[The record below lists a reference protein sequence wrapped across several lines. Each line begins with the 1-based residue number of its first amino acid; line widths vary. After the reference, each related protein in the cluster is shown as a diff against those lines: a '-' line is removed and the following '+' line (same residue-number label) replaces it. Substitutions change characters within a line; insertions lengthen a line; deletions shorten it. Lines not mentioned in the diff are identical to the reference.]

1 MIMKKSYFYALVSV
15 FFWSST
21 TSVSNLLLH
30 SITTLQMMAIVFTLA
45 MLFLFFLNLKKGN
58 LKQVKTY
65 KVRDYLVLAGMGL
78 MGMFLYRLLLFMG
91 VARMLASQA
100 MIVNYLWPIMTV
112 LAGCV
117 FLKEKLTIRKAVAV
131 LMSFGGV
138 IIVTTGG
145 NITGLSGSD
154 LLGAVYCAV
163 SAVFYGLFVAIN
175 KRLKY
180 DSFVSMMFYNGVS
193 AIFAILGALLEAEPL
208 MLNLTQGLGLVW
220 IGVLNT
226 AVAFTT
232 WNLAMKSGD
241 TAKVANLA
249 YMAPFLSLVVA
260 HFFLGDP
267 ITIWSVGG
275 LLVIVAGI
283 FLQLKDK

>member
-1 MIMKKSYFYALVSV
+1 MKKSFFYAMISV
-15 FFWSST
+15 FFWSTT
-21 TSVSNLLLH
+21 TSVSKLLLH
-30 SITTLQMMAIVFTLA
+30 SITTLQMMAIIYVLA
-45 MLFLFFLNLKKGN
+45 TLFLFFFNLKTGR
-58 LKQVKTY
+58 LAQVKTY
-65 KVRDYLVLAGMGL
+65 KVRDYWILTGMGL

-91 VARMLASQA
+91 VDRMLASEA

-117 FLKEKLTIRKAVAV
+117 FLKEKLTARKAVAV
-131 LMSFGGV
+131 LMSFLGV
-138 IIVTTGG
+138 VIVTTGG
-145 NITGLSGSD
+145 SVAGLTESNWI
-154 LLGAVYCAV
+154 GAVYCAV
-163 SAVFYGLFVAIN
+163 SAVFYGMFVALN
-175 KRLKY
+175 KCLNY
-180 DSFVSMMFYNGVS
+180 DSFVSMMFYTGVS
-193 AIFAILGALLEAEPL
+193 AVAAILGTLLEGAPL
-208 MLNLTQGLGLVW
+208 QLALPQFLGLVW

-249 YMAPFLSLVVA
+249 YMSPFLSLLVA
-260 HFFLGDP
+260 HFLLGDP

-283 FLQLKDK
+283 FLQLKDAK